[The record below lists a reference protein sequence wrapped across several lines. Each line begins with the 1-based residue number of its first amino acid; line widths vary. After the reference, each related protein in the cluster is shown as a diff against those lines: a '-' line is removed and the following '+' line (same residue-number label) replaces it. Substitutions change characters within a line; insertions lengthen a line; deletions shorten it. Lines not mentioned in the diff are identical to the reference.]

1 MNVSFQPIKTFPV
14 TIGNFTLYL
23 SAYQV
28 SGGCQF
34 REQGTADGSTAVAS
48 LWAKGSQITLEGRLA
63 GNAQNAILSL
73 DALARSR
80 VGISL
85 QIGAVSSSNAV
96 LIAYSIKENQE
107 SIFVSVTFYSS
118 APLVDENEQE
128 EEFS

>member
-1 MNVSFQPIKTFPV
+1 MNVSFQTIKTFPV

-34 REQGTADGSTAVAS
+34 HEQGTSDGSTAVAS
-48 LWAKGSQITLEGRLA
+48 LWTKGTQITLEGRLA
-63 GNAQNAILSL
+63 GNPQNAILSL
-73 DALARSR
+73 DSLARSR
-80 VGISL
+80 VGIPL